1 MLVVLRRFR
10 DHDFRREQQTR
21 DRRRVLQR
29 ETRDLGRVEDALF
42 QHVAVLAGARVV
54 AIGALARLDGVQDNR
69 GIFASVLDDLT
80 ERLFD
85 GARQDTNADRLVF
98 VRTFELLEGLQRAD
112 QRNAAA
118 RDHAFFNG
126 GTGRVQ
132 RVFDAG
138 LLLFHF
144 DLGGSAD
151 LDHGNTAGE
160 LRNTLLELLFV
171 VVRRGF
177 FSLLT
182 DRLDAR
188 LDVRGLAGAVDDR
201 GVFLLDD
208 DLLGIAEIVQRGLLE
223 LQTDFIGDDR
233 AARED
238 RDVLQHGL
246 ATIAEARRLHGGD
259 LQDSTD
265 VVHDERREG
274 FALDV
279 FGDHEQRTARLR
291 DAFEH
296 RQHFADVRDLF
307 VDEQDV
313 GLLEL
318 HSLVRLLVDEVGR
331 EIAAVE
337 LHALDGVEFVLQA
350 RAFFNGDHAFLAHLV
365 HRVRDGLADGLI
377 GVRRDRADLGDRLV
391 VLAGLGNLL
400 DLFDGRDD
408 GLVDATL
415 HVHRVAARGDGLEA
429 FANDGLGENG
439 GGGGAV
445 AGFVRGGG
453 SNFLHHLGAHVLEL
467 VLELDFL
474 RNRHAVLGDGGGA

>member
-1 MLVVLRRFR
+1 MLFVLRRFR

-29 ETRDLGRVEDALF
+29 ETRDLGRIEDALF
-42 QHVAVLAGARVV
+42 QHVAVLAGARVG

-69 GIFASVLDDLT
+69 GIFTGILDDLT
-80 ERLFD
+80 QRLFD
-85 GARQDTNADRLVF
+85 RARQDANADRLVF

-160 LRNTLLELLFV
+160 LGNTLLQLLLV
-171 VVRRGF
+171 VVRSGF

-188 LDVRGLAGAVDDR
+188 LDVRRLAGTVDDR
-201 GVFLLDD
+201 GVLFLHDD
-208 DLLGIAEIVQRGLLE
+208 FLGIAEIVDRGLLE

-238 RDVLQHGL
+238 RDVLQHGF
-246 ATIAEARRLHGGD
+246 AAIAEARGLHGSNLED
-259 LQDSTD
+259 AAD
-265 VVHDERREG
+265 VVHDERRQG
-274 FALDV
+274 FAFDV
-279 FGDHEQRTARLR
+279 FGDHEQRATGFR
-291 DAFEH
+291 DPFQD
-296 RQHFADVRDLF
+296 RQHFADVRDLL

-313 GLLEL
+313 RLVEFD
-318 HSLVRLLVDEVGR
+318 SLAGLLVD
-331 EIAAVE
+331 
-337 LHALDGVEFVLQA
+337 
-350 RAFFNGDHAFLAHLV
+350 
-365 HRVRDGLADGLI
+365 
-377 GVRRDRADLGDRLV
+377 
-391 VLAGLGNLL
+391 
-400 DLFDGRDD
+400 
-408 GLVDATL
+408 
-415 HVHRVAARGDGLEA
+415 
-429 FANDGLGENG
+429 
-439 GGGGAV
+439 
-445 AGFVRGGG
+445 
-453 SNFLHHLGAHVLEL
+453 
-467 VLELDFL
+467 
-474 RNRHAVLGDGGGA
+474 

>member
-1 MLVVLRRFR
+1 MFVVLRRFR
-10 DHDFRREQQTR
+10 DHDFRREQQAR
-21 DRRRVLQR
+21 NRRRVLQR

-118 RDHAFFNG
+118 RDHAFFDG
-126 GTGRVQ
+126 GTGCVQ

-151 LDHGNTAGE
+151 LDHGDTAGE
-160 LRNTLLELLFV
+160 LGNTLLELLLV
-171 VVRRGF
+171 VIRRGF

-188 LDVRGLAGAVDDR
+188 LDVRRLAGAVDDR
-201 GVFLLDD
+201 AVLFLHD
-208 DLLGIAEIVQRGLLE
+208 DLLGFAEIVDRGLLE

-246 ATIAEARRLHGGD
+246 ATIAEARGLHGAD
-259 LQDSTD
+259 LEDATD

-274 FALDV
+274 FAFDV

-291 DAFEH
+291 DAFEN
-296 RQHFADVRDLF
+296 RQHFADVRDLL

-313 GLLEL
+313 RLVELDGLA
-318 HSLVRLLVDEVGR
+318 RLLVDEIRR
-331 EIAAVE
+331 EVAAVE
-337 LHALDGVEFVLQA
+337 LHAFDGVELVLEA
-350 RAFFNGDHAFLAHLV
+350 RALFDRDHAFLADLV
-365 HRVRDGLADGLI
+365 HRVSDGLADVGI
-377 GVRRDRADLGDRLV
+377 GVRRDRADLGNRLR
-391 VLAGLGNLL
+391 VLARLR
-400 DLFDGRDD
+400 DL
-408 GLVDATL
+408 A
-415 HVHRVAARGDGLEA
+415 
-429 FANDGLGENG
+429 
-439 GGGGAV
+439 
-445 AGFVRGGG
+445 
-453 SNFLHHLGAHVLEL
+453 
-467 VLELDFL
+467 
-474 RNRHAVLGDGGGA
+474 